1 MFQNLPRI
9 EIYSDEP
16 ALRRRPSDLDADVV
30 DYSRNTETGEA
41 ETTEVEIS
49 HVRPDVTLQKPE
61 AFGKAPSPMFD
72 EPFKYHDEL
81 LANQNRYRACCET
94 KRRLPARALLRDA
107 RE

>member
-16 ALRRRPSDLDADVV
+16 ALRGPPSDVV

-41 ETTEVEIS
+41 ERTEVEIS
-49 HVRPDVTLQKPE
+49 HVRPDVILQKPE
-61 AFGKAPSPMFD
+61 AFGKVPSPMFD

-81 LANQNRYRACCET
+81 LANQNRYRGCSEA
-94 KRRLPARALLRDA
+94 KRRLPAGALLR
-107 RE
+107 E